1 MSALAK
7 LPRPEGSEMLLAL
20 IIVAAAVVA
29 IICSCAM
36 FLHYLREDVEG
47 D

>member
-1 MSALAK
+1 MLALVN
-7 LPRPEGSEMLLAL
+7 LPRPEDSEMLLAV
-20 IIVAAAVVA
+20 IVAAAVTA